1 MIFSSIGRTPARRR
15 HQPIQAGGTVLL
27 RPVFKVQ
34 KHGGVPAQNSRPSE
48 TSADTSGGNRA
59 FAPSF

>member
-15 HQPIQAGGTVLL
+15 QQPIQAGGTVLL

-34 KHGGVPAQNSRPSE
+34 KHGGVPAQGFGVSLHSL
-48 TSADTSGGNRA
+48 SG
-59 FAPSF
+59 